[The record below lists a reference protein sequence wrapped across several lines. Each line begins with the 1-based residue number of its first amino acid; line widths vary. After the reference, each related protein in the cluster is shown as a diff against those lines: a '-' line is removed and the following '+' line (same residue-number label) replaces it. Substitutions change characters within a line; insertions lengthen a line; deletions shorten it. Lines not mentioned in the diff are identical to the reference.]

1 MKIMKKFITNVLLY
15 AGTILFFGGI
25 TCFAFS
31 ENIYAGFTMA
41 GADLLMASLIAIINN
56 SSDKY
61 DKQ

>member
-1 MKIMKKFITNVLLY
+1 MMKKFIVNTLLY

-31 ENIYAGFTMA
+31 ENIYAGFTVA
-41 GADLLMASLIAIINN
+41 GADLLMASLVAIINN